1 MNLDLVYYLIL
12 STVLFG
18 IGLFGALTRRN
29 AVAMLLSI
37 ELIML
42 AVALNFVAC
51 TKYTG
56 LPEGQVFAIF
66 IITIAAAE
74 AAVGLALIITVFR
87 LQKDVDLDKLIIL
100 KG

>member
-1 MNLDLVYYLIL
+1 MTMGATPYLIV
-12 STVLFG
+12 SAVLFA

-29 AVAMLLSI
+29 AVALLLSI

-42 AVALNFVAC
+42 AVALNFVSA
-51 TKYTG
+51 TVFTG
-56 LPEGQVFAIF
+56 LAEGQVFAVF

-74 AAVGLALIITVFR
+74 AAVGLALIITIFR
-87 LQKDVDLDKLIIL
+87 LQKDVDLDQLTIL